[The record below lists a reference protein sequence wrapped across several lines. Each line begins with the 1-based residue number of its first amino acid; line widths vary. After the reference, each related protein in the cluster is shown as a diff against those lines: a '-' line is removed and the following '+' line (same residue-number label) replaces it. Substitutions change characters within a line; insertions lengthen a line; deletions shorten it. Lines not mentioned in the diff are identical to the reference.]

1 MQLQHDGTTPH
12 FSRVVI
18 EFFNEGYEGRW
29 IGTGGQVAWPTQSPD
44 LNPLD
49 FFLWGCMKSRV

>member
-1 MQLQHDGTTPH
+1 M
-12 FSRVVI
+12 
-18 EFFNEGYEGRW
+18 EFLNEGYEGGR
-29 IGTGGQVAWPTQSPD
+29 IGTGGPVAWPIRTPD